1 MDCTDLFLLWLLL
14 HDVFSTV
21 KIHSTVSAAV
31 NKQAALW
38 LVCYLLFASW
48 TCHNIIVRCWI
59 VPQETRSSP
68 FSLTHSRYNIR
79 GIKCDVSHSLTGS
92 YSGPTHSGRGKL
104 LGSFPW
110 AVPDHFSATIGPPLS
125 PIAESAAGTH
135 QRASEAPPKH
145 SPAPD
150 LPLLVALHHR
160 QTHPGKSNASKPSGG
175 MRVMLVSSNK
185 TELEIPASH
194 IPVVPTFHLLELTK
208 DSK

>member
-14 HDVFSTV
+14 HVVFSTV

-79 GIKCDVSHSLTGS
+79 GIKCDVSHSLAGLDLALHTLAGGS
-92 YSGPTHSGRGKL
+92 Y
-104 LGSFPW
+104 LGVFPEQFQIT
-110 AVPDHFSATIGPPLS
+110 VL
-125 PIAESAAGTH
+125 
-135 QRASEAPPKH
+135 
-145 SPAPD
+145 
-150 LPLLVALHHR
+150 LPLVHR
-160 QTHPGKSNASKPSGG
+160 SLQLQKVQLGLIRGLLRLLQST
-175 MRVMLVSSNK
+175 
-185 TELEIPASH
+185 
-194 IPVVPTFHLLELTK
+194 HLLQTCHYW
-208 DSK
+208 